1 MNFEKEAV
9 SPNKQFEIK
18 MVLMKSKI
26 CLVFSIHLPKAI
38 EIEII

>member
-26 CLVFSIHLPKAI
+26 CLVFSIYLPKAI